1 MSETP
6 EARRRIMQMV
16 KGKDTTPELIV
27 RRLLHSG
34 RLLLPPGTPDIVF
47 PARRKAVLVHGC
59 FWHGHDCIRGSR
71 QPKTNT
77 AYWIAKIARNRV
89 RDVKIAAALVEA
101 GWSAFTVWEC
111 ETKAPE
117 ALQSR

>member
-1 MSETP
+1 VGGYCY
-6 EARRRIMQMV
+6 RLHR
-16 KGKDTTPELIV
+16 KDV
-27 RRLLHSG
+27 
-34 RLLLPPGTPDIVF
+34 PGTPDIVF

-59 FWHGHDCIRGSR
+59 FWQGHDCIRGSR

-117 ALQSR
+117 ALQSRLVGFLEMRL